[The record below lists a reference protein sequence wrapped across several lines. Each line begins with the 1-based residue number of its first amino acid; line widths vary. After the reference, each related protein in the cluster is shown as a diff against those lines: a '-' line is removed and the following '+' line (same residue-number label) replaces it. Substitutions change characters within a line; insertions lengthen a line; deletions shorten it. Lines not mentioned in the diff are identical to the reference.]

1 MLLKNWVYL
10 IAKGLSKISIWK
22 PFFLLKRNS
31 RQLLEN
37 MAEKEENSWV
47 SISIPLLL
55 FVVLQGYLGYII
67 YDIFFINHQKNIF
80 SGLLAP
86 TIILRILYNSE
97 GLSLVKLKVTT
108 FNWMLWD
115 LVIFLLDS
123 TILITQSATV
133 CILQQYVQPL
143 NLQPFA

>member
-80 SGLLAP
+80 SGLLSP